1 MRSQKTDVS
10 VYNRTKR
17 SVVSPPARRR
27 PRRFTAESATCE
39 SATMN
44 EFDFNEPDLLDEDL
58 RMLRTQVRRF
68 VNEVVVPQADAWE
81 QAGEIPRELYRELG
95 RLGWLG
101 MRHPVEYGGSGL
113 GAMASV
119 VLGEEL
125 SRCSYGGVATSILVH
140 SDMSVRHIADRGTH
154 EQKSRYLPAACAG
167 EKIGAICVTEPH
179 AGSDVAGLKTR
190 AVRDG
195 DGWVINGSKT
205 FITNG
210 VYGDIFI
217 VAART
222 DPEAKGSRGLSLFIV
237 DKGTPGF
244 KVARKFEKHGWRASD
259 TAELFFDEV
268 RVPADSLLGEEGK
281 GFYYIM
287 STFQNERLVA
297 GAMSTG
303 QCAKAIELTVDYV
316 KSRQAFGKAL
326 WDQQV
331 VRNRIAW
338 LAAKSAAARAFVY
351 QCAQMIDEGKDTVR
365 EVSMLK
371 AYACETLQEVVH
383 GCLQLH
389 GGTGYIVG
397 TPIERMARDARILT
411 IGGGATEVMLEE
423 VAKRM

>member
-1 MRSQKTDVS
+1 
-10 VYNRTKR
+10 
-17 SVVSPPARRR
+17 
-27 PRRFTAESATCE
+27 
-39 SATMN
+39 MN
-44 EFDFNEPDLLDEDL
+44 VFDFKEPDTLDEEL
-58 RMLRTQVRRF
+58 RMLRAQVRRF
-68 VNEVVVPQADAWE
+68 VNEVIVPQADEWE
-81 QAGEIPRELYRELG
+81 AAGRIPREVFLELG
-95 RLGWLG
+95 RLGFLG
-101 MRHPVEYGGSGL
+101 MRHPVEYGGGGM
-113 GAMASV
+113 GATASV
-119 VLGEEL
+119 VFGEEL
-125 SRCSYGGVATSILVH
+125 GRSSYGGVAAAITVH
-140 SDMSVRHIADRGTH
+140 SDMSIAHIAHRGDH
-154 EQKSRYLPAACAG
+154 EQKRRYLPAACAG
-167 EKIGAICVTEPH
+167 EKIGAVCVTEPH

-195 DGWVINGSKT
+195 DEWIINGGKT

-210 VYGDIFI
+210 VYGDIYI

-237 DKGTPGF
+237 DKDMPGF
-244 KVARKFEKHGWRASD
+244 TIARKFEKHGWRASD
-259 TAELFFDEV
+259 TAELFFDNL
-268 RVPADSLLGEEGK
+268 RVPARNLLGEEGK

-297 GAMSTG
+297 GAMSVG

-316 KSRQAFGKAL
+316 KTRQAFGKTL

-331 VRNRIAW
+331 VRNKIAW
-338 LAAKSAAARAFVY
+338 LAAKSAAARALVY
-351 QCAQMIDEGKDTVR
+351 QCGQMIDEGKDTVR

-389 GGTGYIVG
+389 GGTGFITG